1 MPGPKEADPDQ
12 VQRYMRVLVNELIR
26 LWKYG
31 AMVPTP
37 KYPKGRRIRVIL
49 VGVVCDKPAA
59 HKLGGFGSHA
69 HTYFCIQDW
78 ISQTFKAT
86 VEAFKANAFRTRTDA
101 EHRSFMAQY
110 QQCSSKGEREDFAR
124 KYATRWS
131 ELARLPYFDMCRM
144 IVVDP
149 MHNLFLGLVKTHF
162 YHIWVQLKI
171 LRKTKELRQ
180 LHSVLEKLE
189 LPATLGRLPRL
200 IGEPAGGS
208 LTADQWLILAT
219 VIGPLVI
226 PDIWRDCA
234 PDPDGS
240 RLQQRLSALTGV
252 AAKRRAQRTTR
263 YAAPGGKAGS
273 KRKRTSGRVKKRAPK
288 VSSASRT
295 DISGQDPLMAPRRTQ
310 RVSKPT
316 EKRRDMVLE
325 SDDDGGIEIDAEE
338 NWSDDSSD
346 GDDAWSAQA
355 SIHER
360 DVPNFLKLAE
370 ALTTFLAD
378 ELSEDDVMI
387 ADQRLREYCTELLE
401 LYGPAIIRPNHHY
414 ATHTGD
420 FVLDYGPLREFWT
433 FVFERLNKVLK
444 SFKTTG
450 RAGGELECSFFRE
463 FHRSVRLHRLLVSGL
478 DEAADPGLQASC
490 DAMLAAAADDRG
502 TLQNLVQDL
511 DNTFAD
517 KGKICELSRRASREM
532 FPEDLYYTL
541 LKHVQSRHPLQQ
553 FHSFIS
559 LAPSPTSTL
568 VPNIATFFDYAIIHG
583 HRYYASRR
591 TISPRNSLAL
601 VQWNTSGSPSQRRHA
616 GEITDI
622 FMFEHPSVGAVYL
635 AAVRW
640 FRTSSTS
647 IADTPWASQGPVSRR
662 SCSDMNSSSF
672 DCAAPSIHFRSHYSV
687 SQYSMTAGDEY
698 EGAVD
703 AFGEPGA
710 VGDYYDQASTPT
722 AVKDNIHPSQ
732 TKLKLLLLVPRC
744 PPLNEVDSPT
754 LSLMVPLLS
763 RGLNEKLTAT
773 KRKVA
778 VIIDKTAKV
787 VDSPVTVRPF
797 IPKLLPGLIK
807 IESVIGD
814 PVARSVVARAIA
826 TLRQVGEVPTG
837 DGSDLPPLK
846 KAEEKTLAH
855 SLIDLYKK
863 AGANPVP
870 SVADVATIYASQLA
884 TNMVNVKK
892 FEVSEWQTLIPYLVF
907 LITSPDPNTI
917 VNKWAVKSASAE
929 VEDETQAE
937 DEDEGEDLCNCQFSL
952 AYGAKILLNTA
963 TVRVKR
969 GHRYG
974 LCGRNGTGKSTL
986 MRVITD
992 GQVEGFPS
1000 PDEVRTFYVEHGI
1013 DGSEANASV
1022 LVFII
1027 SDKCIQATH
1036 EEIIG
1041 TFASLGFSDEHQNLT
1056 TCTSIIVSHDS
1067 GLLINVITD
1076 VLHLIRFKLKRYRG
1090 ILDAYMKAF
1099 KLPDPPLL
1107 EGVKTEKSLLKMRKV
1122 GFQYSTQ
1129 ANQQLYDIT
1138 LQVSLSSH
1146 VAVLGPNGS
1155 GKSCLSTFS
1164 LATHAPLLT
1173 GSVANGHIC
1182 MLS

>member
-1 MPGPKEADPDQ
+1 AVFLASMLVSWLHLSGHLPFRYCDTVLTVIGYILMAVGQKDLLRTLLGSLGGAFSTLRLEPSFQILPVCPECHDVFPTSVPFADPLTRCRACRHPLFRPVLEAEQGRRGRRQKAKPLLAFPFKSLVEQLATILGMPGVEDAMDAWRKRPRVLGLLADIFDGRICRKLLGPDGLSFFRYDLGETGPNDELRIGLTLGVDWFSYLRSKISPSHSSCPMSFSIINLPFYLRYRTAYLLLAGIMPGPKEADPDQ

-86 VEAFKANAFRTRTDA
+86 IEAFKANAFRTRTDA

-295 DISGQDPLMAPRRTQ
+295 DIS
-310 RVSKPT
+310 
-316 EKRRDMVLE
+316 
-325 SDDDGGIEIDAEE
+325 DDDGGIEIDAEE

-463 FHRSVRLHRLLVSGL
+463 FHRSVRLHRLVSS
-478 DEAADPGLQASC
+478 AFHTNSDPGLQASC

-640 FRTSSTS
+640 
-647 IADTPWASQGPVSRR
+647 
-662 SCSDMNSSSF
+662 
-672 DCAAPSIHFRSHYSV
+672 
-687 SQYSMTAGDEY
+687 
-698 EGAVD
+698 
-703 AFGEPGA
+703 
-710 VGDYYDQASTPT
+710 
-722 AVKDNIHPSQ
+722 
-732 TKLKLLLLVPRC
+732 
-744 PPLNEVDSPT
+744 
-754 LSLMVPLLS
+754 
-763 RGLNEKLTAT
+763 
-773 KRKVA
+773 
-778 VIIDKTAKV
+778 
-787 VDSPVTVRPF
+787 
-797 IPKLLPGLIK
+797 
-807 IESVIGD
+807 
-814 PVARSVVARAIA
+814 
-826 TLRQVGEVPTG
+826 
-837 DGSDLPPLK
+837 
-846 KAEEKTLAH
+846 
-855 SLIDLYKK
+855 
-863 AGANPVP
+863 
-870 SVADVATIYASQLA
+870 
-884 TNMVNVKK
+884 
-892 FEVSEWQTLIPYLVF
+892 
-907 LITSPDPNTI
+907 
-917 VNKWAVKSASAE
+917 
-929 VEDETQAE
+929 
-937 DEDEGEDLCNCQFSL
+937 
-952 AYGAKILLNTA
+952 
-963 TVRVKR
+963 
-969 GHRYG
+969 
-974 LCGRNGTGKSTL
+974 
-986 MRVITD
+986 
-992 GQVEGFPS
+992 
-1000 PDEVRTFYVEHGI
+1000 
-1013 DGSEANASV
+1013 
-1022 LVFII
+1022 
-1027 SDKCIQATH
+1027 
-1036 EEIIG
+1036 
-1041 TFASLGFSDEHQNLT
+1041 
-1056 TCTSIIVSHDS
+1056 
-1067 GLLINVITD
+1067 
-1076 VLHLIRFKLKRYRG
+1076 
-1090 ILDAYMKAF
+1090 
-1099 KLPDPPLL
+1099 
-1107 EGVKTEKSLLKMRKV
+1107 
-1122 GFQYSTQ
+1122 
-1129 ANQQLYDIT
+1129 
-1138 LQVSLSSH
+1138 
-1146 VAVLGPNGS
+1146 
-1155 GKSCLSTFS
+1155 
-1164 LATHAPLLT
+1164 
-1173 GSVANGHIC
+1173 
-1182 MLS
+1182 